1 MRFLAQMVRLPMAA
15 LAYGMDVLVKTVQD
29 SQRGANQPGEALSAA
44 KANGN
49 LPSVYKEMNEM
60 PDQELSADEL
70 KVVRYRIVFKKRDL
84 EVTLYANE
92 ELVSYDTD
100 GASFG
105 ALKIAEYMG
114 RVSEGRV
121 NPPRKFVEEGYAGA
135 REGNRKWRIPE
146 QDQRYIG
153 FLFEVIRRAPR
164 EEKEYD
170 RAQVKELKRI
180 ADEIKHH
187 HRGE

>member
-15 LAYGMDVLVKTVQD
+15 LAYGMDVLVKTMQD
-29 SQRGANQPGEALSAA
+29 SQRGVNQPGEAPSAA

-49 LPSVYKEMNEM
+49 LSPVYKEMNEM

-84 EVTLYANE
+84 EVTLHANE

-114 RVSEGRV
+114 RVKEGRL
-121 NPPRKFVEEGYAGA
+121 NPPHKFVEEEYAGA
-135 REGNRKWRIPE
+135 KPNSRKWSIPDE
-146 QDQRYIG
+146 DKRYIG

-170 RAQVKELKRI
+170 REQIKELKRI
-180 ADEIKHH
+180 ANEIKQ
-187 HRGE
+187 HRSE

>member
-15 LAYGMDVLVKTVQD
+15 LAYGMDVLVKTMQD
-29 SQRGANQPGEALSAA
+29 SQRGVNQPGEAPSAA

-49 LPSVYKEMNEM
+49 LSPVYKEMNEM

-84 EVTLYANE
+84 EVTLHANE

-114 RVSEGRV
+114 RVKEGRL
-121 NPPRKFVEEGYAGA
+121 NPPHKFVEEEYAGA
-135 REGNRKWRIPE
+135 KPNSIKWSIPDE
-146 QDQRYIG
+146 DKRNIG
-153 FLFEVIRRAPR
+153 FLFEGIRRRPG
-164 EEKEYD
+164 EKKEYD
-170 RAQVKELKRI
+170 PEA
-180 ADEIKHH
+180 IKA
-187 HRGE
+187 